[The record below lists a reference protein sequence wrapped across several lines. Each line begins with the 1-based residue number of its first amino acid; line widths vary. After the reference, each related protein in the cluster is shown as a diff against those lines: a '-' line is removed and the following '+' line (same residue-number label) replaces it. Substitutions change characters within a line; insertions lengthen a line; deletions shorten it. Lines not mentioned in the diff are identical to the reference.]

1 MPKTEYKVCFS
12 GGAKSNHRSGPI
24 QTSEITTSTEAKHKM
39 RAKISRLRR
48 QSKDSLIA
56 KIIQLKRKVEKQ
68 NAVENALRDEV
79 IEMSLQALTG
89 SR

>member
-1 MPKTEYKVCFS
+1 
-12 GGAKSNHRSGPI
+12 
-24 QTSEITTSTEAKHKM
+24 M

-56 KIIQLKRKVEKQ
+56 KIIQLERKVEKQ

-79 IEMSLQALTG
+79 IEMSLHALG
-89 SR
+89 KHA